1 MRAVIIGT
9 DFIKDS
15 NGGYR
20 VLEINTNTD
29 VHASITDGLDWDG
42 FKNLLTTNGIGELHF
57 MYASN
62 NMLVESMREEVS
74 IRDKFVTICDELGIQ
89 YFNYELADNAIVVP
103 DVVDSPDKL
112 ILRTAYDS
120 NAYVDDSFAKD
131 KINFNSLISPKEFST
146 NYYYN
151 SGFSPEL
158 NHDDLVELHV
168 SAESTPN
175 YIVKTRFPNTNYA
188 LHPKL
193 YKINTFEQ
201 LTELKN
207 SLTHTEYLEE
217 FYTNEENILNG
228 KISVIRSLDIFYG
241 SDLSTFNMG
250 VYRMSST
257 IPFNSWPTE
266 YDETHQMVKSSRPL
280 WLTKFSSNRGVEYFL
295 DETSRVLSSDGS
307 LIGITDIK
315 ENTTLKTINL
325 NWIPDSA
332 SGDVNSPDYFRAM
345 VTTGSYSEDVS
356 TFSVGITNTV
366 YSKGRD
372 TDLIMIEV
380 TTETGLKWDD
390 MDTSLI
396 VIKLDDTDTTIM
408 KYLNFCKVGD
418 AIVFYNYAT
427 NQLESQ
433 KIVSLIPKF
442 VSRKIYDLN
451 VEKSEIF
458 LPVVDEVN
466 SLALIQH
473 NFCDEF
479 FCNFGG
485 GSCFDRACRT
495 CPGCAEVIK

>member
-1 MRAVIIGT
+1 MRGAIIGT
-9 DFIKDS
+9 DLIRDS

-20 VLEINTNTD
+20 VLEVNTNTD
-29 VHASITDGLDWDG
+29 IHASITEGLDWDG
-42 FKNLLTTNGIGELHF
+42 FKNLLTTNGIEELHF
-57 MYASN
+57 IYTSG
-62 NMLVESMREEVS
+62 NMLKETQYEVS
-74 IRDKFVTICDELGIQ
+74 VRDKFVIICEELGIQ
-89 YFNYELADNAIVVP
+89 YFNYELPTDSIIIPNIE
-103 DVVDSPDKL
+103 DSPNKL

-120 NAYVDDSFAKD
+120 TAYVDDSFTKD
-131 KINFNSLISPKEFST
+131 KVNFNKLISDKEFAT
-146 NYYYN
+146 KYYYN
-151 SGFSPEL
+151 STINPEL
-158 NHDDLVELHV
+158 NWDSLTDLHTSADLV
-168 SAESTPN
+168 PN

-188 LHPKL
+188 LYPKL
-193 YKINTFEQ
+193 YKINTTEG

-217 FYTNEENILNG
+217 FYTNDLNLVNG

-241 SDLSTFNMG
+241 GDLSTFNMG
-250 VYRMSST
+250 AYRMSST
-257 IPFNSWPTE
+257 IPFTSWPTE
-266 YDETHQMVKSSRPL
+266 YDETNQMVKGSRPL
-280 WLTKFSSNRGVEYFL
+280 WLTKFSSKRGVEYFL

-307 LIGITDIK
+307 LIGIADIQ

-325 NWIPDSA
+325 NWIPENPSI
-332 SGDVNSPDYFRAM
+332 DVNSPDYFRAM
-345 VTTGSYSEDVS
+345 VTTGSYSDDVS

-366 YSKGRD
+366 HSIGRD
-372 TDLIMIEV
+372 SDLLMIEI

-390 MDTSLI
+390 MNTSLI

-451 VEKSEIF
+451 VETVDIF

-473 NFCDEF
+473 NACDF
-479 FCNFGG
+479 YYCTYFGT
-485 GSCFDRACRT
+485 CFDFSCNT
-495 CPGCAEVIK
+495 CPGCGNQEK

>member
-1 MRAVIIGT
+1 MRGVIIGT
-9 DFIKDS
+9 DLIKDS

-29 VHASITDGLDWDG
+29 IHASITDGLDWDG
-42 FKNLLTTNGIGELHF
+42 FKNLLTTNGIEELHF

-62 NMLVESMREEVS
+62 NMMVENREQVS
-74 IRDKFVTICDELGIQ
+74 TKDKFVTICEELGIQ
-89 YFNYELADNAIVVP
+89 YFNYELANDAILVP
-103 DVVDSPDKL
+103 DVVDSPNKL
-112 ILRTAYDS
+112 ILRTAFDS
-120 NAYVDDSFAKD
+120 TAYVDDMFTKD
-131 KINFNSLISPKEFST
+131 KINFNKLISDKEFST
-146 NYYYN
+146 KYYYN
-151 SGFSPEL
+151 SEINDEL
-158 NHDDLVELHV
+158 NWDSLTDLNISDETV
-168 SAESTPN
+168 PN

-188 LHPKL
+188 LYPKL

-217 FYTNEENILNG
+217 FYTNDLNIING
-228 KISVIRSLDIFYG
+228 KISVIRSLDILYG

-250 VYRMSST
+250 AYRMTST

-266 YDETHQMVKSSRPL
+266 YDENHQMVKESRPL
-280 WLTKFSSNRGVEYFL
+280 WLTKFSSRRGIEYFL
-295 DETSRVLSSDGS
+295 DETSRVISSDGS
-307 LIGITDIK
+307 LIGITDIQ

-325 NWIPDSA
+325 NWIPETPSM
-332 SGDVNSPDYFRAM
+332 DVNSTDYFQAM
-345 VTTGSYSEDVS
+345 VTTGSYSEDIS

-366 YSKGRD
+366 YSIGRQA
-372 TDLIMIEV
+372 DLLMIEV

-396 VIKLDDTDTTIM
+396 VIKLDDSDTTIM

-451 VEKSEIF
+451 VETSDIF
-458 LPVVDEVN
+458 LPVVDEEN

-473 NFCDEF
+473 NA
-479 FCNFGG
+479 CNTYYCGFLGG
-485 GSCFDRACRT
+485 T
-495 CPGCAEVIK
+495 CNDMECQTCAQCGEIIK

>member
-1 MRAVIIGT
+1 MRGVIIGT
-9 DFIKDS
+9 DLIKDS
-15 NGGYR
+15 NGNYR

-29 VHASITDGLDWDG
+29 IHASITDGLDWDG
-42 FKNLLTTNGIGELHF
+42 FKNLLTTNGIEELHF

-62 NMLVESMREEVS
+62 NMLVETREDVS
-74 IRDKFVTICDELGIQ
+74 AKDKFVTICDELGIQ
-89 YFNYELADNAIVVP
+89 YFNYELVNDSLVVP
-103 DVVDSPDKL
+103 DVEDSPNKL
-112 ILRTAYDS
+112 ILRTAYDTT
-120 NAYVDDSFAKD
+120 ALVDDSFAKD
-131 KINFNSLISPKEFST
+131 KINLNSLISPKEFST

-151 SGFSPEL
+151 SEFNSEL
-158 NHDDLVELHV
+158 NHDDLVDLHI
-168 SAESTPN
+168 SAESVPN

-266 YDETHQMVKSSRPL
+266 YDETHRMVKKSRPL
-280 WLTKFSSNRGVEYFL
+280 WLTKFSSRRGVEYFL
-295 DETSRVLSSDGS
+295 DETSLVLSSDGS
-307 LIGITDIK
+307 LIGIADIQ

-325 NWIPDSA
+325 NWISENPSI
-332 SGDVNSPDYFRAM
+332 DVNSPEYFRAM
-345 VTTGSYSEDVS
+345 VTTGSYFEDVS

-366 YSKGRD
+366 HSIGKEA
-372 TDLIMIEV
+372 DLLMIEI
-380 TTETGLKWDD
+380 TTESGLKWDD

-442 VSRKIYDLN
+442 VSRKIYDLS
-451 VEKSEIF
+451 VETADIF
-458 LPVVDEVN
+458 LPVVDEEN

-473 NFCDEF
+473 NACEF
-479 FCNFGG
+479 YCGNSNSVCSLFECQ
-485 GSCFDRACRT
+485 T
-495 CPGCAEVIK
+495 CAQCGEVIK

>member
-1 MRAVIIGT
+1 MRAVIVGT

-15 NGGYR
+15 NGNYR

-29 VHASITDGLDWDG
+29 IHASITDGLDWDG
-42 FKNLLTTNGIGELHF
+42 FKNLLTTNGIEELHF

-62 NMLVESMREEVS
+62 NMLLETANDVS
-74 IRDKFVTICDELGIQ
+74 VKDKFIIICEELGIE
-89 YFNYELADNAIVVP
+89 YFNYQLNDNTITIP
-103 DVVDSPDKL
+103 NIEDSPNKL
-112 ILRTAYDS
+112 IIRTAYDTT
-120 NAYVDDSFAKD
+120 ALVDDSFAKD
-131 KINFNSLISPKEFST
+131 KINFNNLISPKEFST

-151 SGFSPEL
+151 SEFSTEL
-158 NHDDLVELHV
+158 IHDDLVDLHT
-168 SAESTPN
+168 SAESIPN

-188 LHPKL
+188 IYPKL
-193 YKINTFEQ
+193 YKINTIEE

-207 SLTHTEYLEE
+207 SLDNTEYLEE

-241 SDLSTFNMG
+241 GDLSTFNMG

-257 IPFNSWPTE
+257 MPFNSWPTE
-266 YDETHQMVKSSRPL
+266 FDVTNRMVKGSRPL
-280 WLTKFSSNRGVEYFL
+280 WLTKFSSRRGVEYFL

-307 LIGITDIK
+307 LIGIDDIQ

-325 NWIPDSA
+325 NWISENPSL
-332 SGDVNSPDYFRAM
+332 DVNSPDYFRAM
-345 VTTGSYSEDVS
+345 ITTGSYSEDIS

-366 YSKGRD
+366 HSIGREA
-372 TDLIMIEV
+372 DLLMIEI
-380 TTETGLKWDD
+380 TTDTGLKWDD

-396 VIKLDDTDTTIM
+396 VIKLGDTDTTIM

-451 VEKSEIF
+451 VETADIF
-458 LPVVDEVN
+458 LPVVDEEN

-473 NFCDEF
+473 NSCEF
-479 FCNFGG
+479 YCGFSNSVCSIFE
-485 GSCFDRACRT
+485 CQT
-495 CPGCAEVIK
+495 CPQCGEVIK